1 MKNILAVLIALG
13 LAAPT
18 INARAGQLIILDN
31 EQADPF
37 VAQSVQPLPESVE
50 SLPGEVKHIFEVLVL
65 LPEVTGEEPVGN
77 SAEMIEVVDVPM
89 DPVEP
94 EESSFWAG
102 VQEDFAFNFSSPKK
116 RWLNLGAFSKHSG
129 KRLDTG
135 HDYNEQNTG
144 LGYEW
149 AATEHVNYGFG
160 FYNNSYDQSSVYA
173 SVFRELFSVGR
184 LRGGLTA
191 GLVTGYPRAS
201 VLPFLFPT
209 LAYEHDRF
217 GVNLSYS
224 PSVSS
229 KGEQMTTDVLILQL
243 KFAF

>member
-1 MKNILAVLIALG
+1 MKNIFALLIALG
-13 LAAPT
+13 LAAPA
-18 INARAGQLIILDN
+18 INAQAGRVIVIDSNN
-31 EQADPF
+31 EEVDPF
-37 VAQSVQPLPESVE
+37 VAHATQPLPALDD
-50 SLPGEVKHIFEVLVL
+50 SLPGEVKHMFEVLVQ
-65 LPEVTGEEPVGN
+65 LPQVAESELAANESIPEEQPE
-77 SAEMIEVVDVPM
+77 ATPAA
-89 DPVEP
+89 EP
-94 EESSFWAG
+94 EPTFIE
-102 VQEDFAFNFSSPKK
+102 QIKEDFAFNFSTPEK
-116 RWLNLGAFSKHSG
+116 RWFNLGAFSKHSG

-173 SVFRELFSVGR
+173 SVFREFFSVGR

-209 LAYEHDRF
+209 LAYEHNRIGF
-217 GVNLSYS
+217 NLSYS

-229 KGEQMTTDVLILQL
+229 KGEQMTTDVLILQV

>member
-37 VAQSVQPLPESVE
+37 VTQSVQTLPESVE

-65 LPEVTGEEPVGN
+65 LPEVTGEEPIGS
-77 SAEMIEVVDVPM
+77 SAELIEVVDVPI
-89 DPVEP
+89 DPADP

-102 VQEDFAFNFSSPKK
+102 VQEDFAFNFSSPKE
-116 RWLNLGAFSKHSG
+116 RGLNLGAFSKHSG

-173 SVFRELFSVGR
+173 SVFREFFSVGR